1 MKMNNRYLLFIMLFA
16 LWNCKQKVEKATPE
30 PVPKTVKKQET
41 PTPELKAIAQF
52 IGMASDSL
60 GIPTELQSW
69 TIDKNGEL
77 DSIGVQKASLLFKK
91 LLTSSKSNLYPIF
104 EARDGK
110 EALIVM
116 ANQGYDGN
124 IRGTFL
130 VDKNTMEIKKAAF
143 EHVAESEGYGAAIA
157 FSSFEEQFVGTKV
170 NWGENTFGLNQN
182 NTTIIKG
189 DKVVDGISGA
199 TITSRLTVE
208 MVNDGLKKYK
218 PFFITN

>member
-1 MKMNNRYLLFIMLFA
+1 MKMNTRYLLFIMLFA

-30 PVPKTVKKQET
+30 PVPQTVKKQET

-52 IGMASDSL
+52 MGMVLDSL
-60 GIPTELQSW
+60 GIPTELQSS

-91 LLTSSKSNLYPIF
+91 LLTSSKSDLNPIF
-104 EARDGK
+104 ETREGH
-110 EALIVM
+110 EAMIVM
-116 ANQGYDGN
+116 ANQGYGGN
-124 IRGTFL
+124 IRGVFL

-157 FSSFEEQFVGTKV
+157 FSSFEEQFVGTKI
-170 NWGENTFGLNQN
+170 NWDENTFGLNQN
-182 NTTIIKG
+182 DRTLIKG

-218 PFFITN
+218 SFFIKN